1 MKYKS
6 FLILVSV
13 VIVFPLLVLAQ
24 EASFD
29 AIAQQERRDFMVPAI
44 TNVAI
49 APSSTSVRIEWETD
63 SPALSFIEYGT
74 SPAYGARIPL
84 AGEKLSLS
92 NNHRAE
98 ITGLSEFR
106 TYHFRIRA
114 KAQGSENE
122 AFSRPLTFMTLPSGS
137 SSYMT
142 LSPTPAD
149 FSAPSIQLF
158 VFGKGTALA
167 ISANEP
173 SIFRLEYGAYVRD
186 APFIFEE
193 KEQNS
198 ERADKAQLF
207 VRGTTPGS
215 LYVYRLTAQDR
226 YGNRA
231 VMLGN
236 FQTPVSVQ
244 NNAAD
249 IRKKSKE
256 SLQNKEA
263 VKNKEIRKNKES
275 EKNKEKPSYKIPSE
289 WLLLIHPIQ
298 LKVLFPNE
306 VWRDA
311 ATGRV
316 YRIVGKQKKPFLIG
330 ATQKAVKQK
339 MKKSVKTPTKKPVK
353 NKTKENKQEVFIPF
367 YR

>member
-1 MKYKS
+1 MKYRS
-6 FLILVSV
+6 FLILVLTV
-13 VIVFPLLVLAQ
+13 LALPLSVLAQ

-29 AIAQQERRDFMVPAI
+29 AIAQQKRRDFVIPAI
-44 TNVAI
+44 MNVVI
-49 APSSTSVRIEWETD
+49 APSSTSVRIEWVTD
-63 SPALSFIEYGT
+63 SPALSFIEYGS
-74 SPAYGARIPL
+74 SPAYGARMPL

-92 NNHRAE
+92 NTHRAE

-114 KAQGSENE
+114 QAQGSANE
-122 AFSRPLTFMTLPSGS
+122 AFSRPLTFMTLPQGS
-137 SSYMT
+137 SSDRT
-142 LSPTPAD
+142 LLPTPAD
-149 FSAPSIQLF
+149 FSAPSIQMF
-158 VFGKGTALA
+158 VFGKGTTLA

-173 SIFRLEYGAYVRD
+173 SIFRLEYGAYVKD

-207 VRGTTPGS
+207 LRGTTHGS
-215 LYVYRLTAQDR
+215 LYVYRITAQDR

-236 FQTPVSVQ
+236 FQTPVIVQ
-244 NNAAD
+244 DNAAD

-263 VKNKEIRKNKES
+263 VKNKEIRKNKEP
-275 EKNKEKPSYKIPSE
+275 EKNKEKRSYKIPSE

-306 VWRDA
+306 VWRDT

-316 YRIVGKQKKPFLIG
+316 YRVVGKQKKPTLIG
-330 ATQKAVKQK
+330 AAQKTAKQQ
-339 MKKSVKTPTKKPVK
+339 KKKFVKTSTKKLIK